1 MNLKEKNVLILQGG
15 GALGAY
21 QAGAYS
27 ALHEAGYEMDWLSG
41 ISIGAIN
48 SALIAGNP
56 PEKCIEKLKTFWA
69 KVSAGKFSQP
79 LLPGHIGR
87 LLFNESSAAEVL
99 AFGANGLF
107 KPRIPPVFY
116 NPLGFQD
123 ALSYYDTSPLRDTL
137 LELVDFE
144 RLNHGEPRISV
155 GAVNVTSGNFLYFD
169 SDIEP
174 IIPEHIMASA
184 ALPDG
189 LPPIE
194 IDGEWYWDAS
204 LVSNT
209 PLQYVIDH
217 NAKVC
222 QDLLLF
228 QVDLFSAEGS
238 MPKNIMEVG
247 RRMKDIQHSSQTR
260 TITDIVRDTQKIRGL
275 INRLLEHIPTESL
288 TEEEIALLGKWSCDS
303 AITLVHLIYRQKNHE
318 LASKDYEVSRLSVEV
333 HWQAGE
339 QDIEHMLSQKSWLDR
354 KLIKGEVTV
363 FDSNEMHDSPL
374 V

>member
-1 MNLKEKNVLILQGG
+1 MESYEFPHIT
-15 GALGAY
+15 
-21 QAGAYS
+21 QA
-27 ALHEAGYEMDWLSG
+27 
-41 ISIGAIN
+41 
-48 SALIAGNP
+48 
-56 PEKCIEKLKTFWA
+56 
-69 KVSAGKFSQP
+69 
-79 LLPGHIGR
+79 
-87 LLFNESSAAEVL
+87 
-99 AFGANGLF
+99 
-107 KPRIPPVFY
+107 
-116 NPLGFQD
+116 
-123 ALSYYDTSPLRDTL
+123 
-137 LELVDFE
+137 
-144 RLNHGEPRISV
+144 
-155 GAVNVTSGNFLYFD
+155 
-169 SDIEP
+169 SDIEF
-174 IIPEHIMASA
+174 ID
-184 ALPDG
+184 LDNDNDLDVLVGDKYQGVPDG
-189 LPPIE
+189 ESSRWLQNTGDTLILRLPPKPSFLTYSEWTHFAPIE

-318 LASKDYEVSRLSVEV
+318 LASKDYEFSRLSVEE

-354 KLIKGEVTV
+354 KRTKEEVTV
-363 FDSNEMHDSPL
+363 FDFNEMHDSPL

>member
-56 PEKCIEKLKTFWA
+56 PEKRTEKLKAFWT

-222 QDLLLF
+222 EDLLLF

-318 LASKDYEVSRLSVEV
+318 LASKDYEFSRLSVEE

-354 KLIKGEVTV
+354 KRTKEEVTV
-363 FDSNEMHDSPL
+363 FDFNEMHDSPL

>member
-1 MNLKEKNVLILQGG
+1 M
-15 GALGAY
+15 
-21 QAGAYS
+21 
-27 ALHEAGYEMDWLSG
+27 
-41 ISIGAIN
+41 
-48 SALIAGNP
+48 
-56 PEKCIEKLKTFWA
+56 
-69 KVSAGKFSQP
+69 
-79 LLPGHIGR
+79 
-87 LLFNESSAAEVL
+87 
-99 AFGANGLF
+99 
-107 KPRIPPVFY
+107 
-116 NPLGFQD
+116 
-123 ALSYYDTSPLRDTL
+123 SYYDTSPLRDTL

-217 NAKVC
+217 NTKVC
-222 QDLLLF
+222 EDLLLF

-275 INRLLEHIPTESL
+275 INRLLDHIPTESL

-318 LASKDYEVSRLSVEV
+318 LASKDYEFSRLSVEE
-333 HWQAGE
+333 HWQAGV
-339 QDIEHMLSQKSWLDR
+339 QDIEHMLSQKTWLDR
-354 KLIKGEVTV
+354 KRTKEEVTV
-363 FDSNEMHDSPL
+363 FDFNEMHDSPL